1 MLTAV
6 ALAGT
11 NGTNPGTKQNVRLVV
26 ILLLRTF
33 QEPSG
38 TNPGTK
44 RKHIF
49 SCMFLS
55 ILVLSR
61 PPNIILIKETGPPP
75 ARSNFN

>member
-11 NGTNPGTKQNVRLVV
+11 NGTKPGTKQNVRLVA

-44 RKHIF
+44 HKHDF

-55 ILVLSR
+55 VWVLTR
-61 PPNIILIKETGPPP
+61 PPNIILIKETGPAPHTL
-75 ARSNFN
+75 NL